1 MLLMARWL
9 SNGGTLSV
17 DDLIELSYR
26 YSREIEHS
34 DENLEQVEVL
44 DWFDL

>member
-9 SNGGTLSV
+9 KNGDDLV
-17 DDLIELSYR
+17 MDDLIELAYR

-34 DENLEQVEVL
+34 DENLEQVEML
-44 DWFDL
+44 DWFG

>member
-1 MLLMARWL
+1 MAQ
-9 SNGGTLSV
+9 NGETLSA
-17 DDLIELSYR
+17 DDLIEFSYR

-44 DWFDL
+44 DWFGL